1 MTKRFRAMENFL
13 RIAADL
19 RTISEKRG
27 CSLGLSVGT
36 FHVKRRQRE
45 RIGMEI
51 VEGR

>member
-1 MTKRFRAMENFL
+1 MTKRFGAMEIFL
-13 RIAADL
+13 RIRGICGLPD
-19 RTISEKRG
+19 EKRG
-27 CSLGLSVGT
+27 SLLRLLEGT